1 MSRKRPSRHSED
13 QFALFL
19 ERIRDTL
26 GNEDNAKFDK
36 AVSSLIRRH
45 KRGDNGQDRG
55 MSNGASLAEQDRRRP
70 ATRSSSG
77 KLDALTVRLGQLVID
92 WSDNEGLLLDVLTL
106 LLETD
111 EKSAAIVQSVL
122 STTDAR
128 LELVRRLAALK
139 VADPA
144 LRQSLDTVLEGVR
157 DADLTREEFLRS
169 GFTNGLADEVGA
181 DRLHEVRE
189 KLRLLNRGLSELLPR
204 LRAELGGQ

>member
-19 ERIRDTL
+19 ERIRGTL
-26 GNEDNAKFDK
+26 GNEDNARFDK

-45 KRGDNGQDRG
+45 KRGDNGQDHG
-55 MSNGASLAEQDRRRP
+55 MSNGAPPPQQDRQKS
-70 ATRSSSG
+70 AIRSSSG
-77 KLDALTVRLGQLVID
+77 KLDALTIRLGRLVID

-128 LELVRRLAALK
+128 LALLRRLAAVKL
-139 VADPA
+139 ADPS
-144 LRQSLDTVLEGVR
+144 LRQSLGAVLDGVR

-169 GFTNGLADEVGA
+169 GFTNGLAGEAGA
-181 DRLHEVRE
+181 DRLREVRE
-189 KLRLLNRGLSELLPR
+189 KLRLLNRGLSELMPR